1 MGKKLFFLS
10 LIILSVAMGMKWHK
24 TRPLTKKGPV
34 RQRVALNLQDL
45 ELQDDKNAGAGDE
58 STSDSGGEGGE
69 GEEPAEGALE
79 GEGDPENSEGTDEN
93 PEDTDPDAGEN
104 VASGTSN
111 LDPLLND
118 PIILALKKM
127 KRDPFERSPYA
138 KLVEDLQKKE
148 EMAAM
153 PVEKK
158 SVQLLPANFTA
169 TIETRK
175 ELVAVIDSR
184 LYRKGDAFGDKKI
197 ADIKNEIISLES
209 GKDTFLI
216 PKRGVNVNIAEDGT
230 YTVEDSYHKN

>member
-10 LIILSVAMGMKWHK
+10 LIVLSVAMGMKWHK
-24 TRPLTKKGPV
+24 TRPPKKPGQT
-34 RQRVALNLQDL
+34 RQRVALNIEDLQLQD
-45 ELQDDKNAGAGDE
+45 NTG
-58 STSDSGGEGGE
+58 SDSGEEPVTEPGEEGTEPTEGEG
-69 GEEPAEGALE
+69 E
-79 GEGDPENSEGTDEN
+79 GEGDSENTENAGDGAESADSESGDSQTTSVTTD
-93 PEDTDPDAGEN
+93 
-104 VASGTSN
+104 
-111 LDPLLND
+111 D
-118 PIILALKKM
+118 PIILALSKM
-127 KRDPFERSPYA
+127 KRNPFERSPYA
-138 KLVEDLQKKE
+138 KLVEELQKKE

-197 ADIKNEIISLES
+197 AEIKNEIISLES

-216 PKRGVNVNIAEDGT
+216 PKRGVNVNIAEDGS
-230 YTVEDSYHKN
+230 YTVEDSYQKN

>member
-10 LIILSVAMGMKWHK
+10 LIVLSVAMGAKWHK
-24 TRPLTKKGPV
+24 TRPPAGSKQV
-34 RQRVALNLQDL
+34 RQRVALNLDDL
-45 ELQDDKNAGAGDE
+45 QLQDDQVPLADGENMTDVGGEDSAGTEGTEDLPEDVA
-58 STSDSGGEGGE
+58 EGGE
-69 GEEPAEGALE
+69 TENANAPADGETPSA
-79 GEGDPENSEGTDEN
+79 
-93 PEDTDPDAGEN
+93 
-104 VASGTSN
+104 TSDDN
-111 LDPLLND
+111 PLLDD
-118 PIILALKKM
+118 PIMLALKKM

-158 SVQLLPANFTA
+158 SVQLLAANFTA

-197 ADIKNEIISLES
+197 ADIKTEIISLES

-216 PKRGVNVNIAEDGT
+216 PKRGVNVNIAEDGS
-230 YTVEDSYHKN
+230 YTVDDSYHKN